1 MVGAFKVHLV
11 PNLKS
16 FSLLRQLR
24 NNVPEAVKN
33 ILFCVNYLISY
44 VLFRVS
50 RTDESMIE
58 AAVEAC
64 NVDEPI
70 IEQQGLIPRDVV
82 IVNGV
87 QDPGFTP
94 FEEFL
99 PRSAPTI
106 ALSVSRLCQ
115 VPDITR
121 QSLSSLKAQIREDQG
136 RARDLRTKAAE
147 KEEDFKRSQ
156 HEELRLSSQADN
168 LYNKMV
174 KMDRQEA
181 KLNRKI

>member
-1 MVGAFKVHLV
+1 M
-11 PNLKS
+11 
-16 FSLLRQLR
+16 
-24 NNVPEAVKN
+24 
-33 ILFCVNYLISY
+33 
-44 VLFRVS
+44 
-50 RTDESMIE
+50 
-58 AAVEAC
+58 
-64 NVDEPI
+64 
-70 IEQQGLIPRDVV
+70 
-82 IVNGV
+82 NGV

-156 HEELRLSSQADN
+156 HEELQLSSQADN
-168 LYNKMV
+168 LYDKMV

-181 KLNRKI
+181 RLNRKIYILNNEYGNLLTNQSEANHVIWMATWAIKKSDQNQLVVLVDQVEAKTREANLGRSKAYE